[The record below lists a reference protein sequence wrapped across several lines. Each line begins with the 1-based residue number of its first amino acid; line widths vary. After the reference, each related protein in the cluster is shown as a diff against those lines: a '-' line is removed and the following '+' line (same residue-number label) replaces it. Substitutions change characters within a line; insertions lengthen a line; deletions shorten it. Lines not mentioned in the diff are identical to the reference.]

1 MDVRTTVSPRAR
13 VSAGEGSEATMS
25 VSSSNKSPPLV
36 VTAASTPMY
45 PWECVIAGSI
55 AGCAGVIVCHPLDVV
70 RTHIQTS
77 SYIQGRHRVS
87 STNSMPAMNAAQ
99 GVGVI
104 GTFRSIWQTQGFTG
118 FYRGITG
125 PLIAQAVYKSL
136 IFTTNSI
143 VHSELARR
151 RYSYYTSPTSSTNN
165 RGNATSSIN
174 WNVFLSGMVA
184 GTVNAFVVAPV
195 EMIRTHQILSG
206 TSFLASF
213 QSFRGDSAH
222 PYSTNNVSFG
232 SSTNSSSSSPL
243 RWVLLW
249 RGILPTILRDGPGI
263 GLYFLTFE
271 SSKVL
276 VYKYYL
282 NTRRLEEPQ
291 PQQRPQPIWCTLL
304 AGSLAG
310 IAFWIWALPIDTIKS
325 NIEASFS
332 SAPSKTTTTTTGD
345 TNAKYS
351 SSEWQWIRS
360 LRGKGFIHLLR
371 AWPVALG
378 RGIPSAAVTLTT
390 YDIITQYLIQYRSF
404 YS

>member
-1 MDVRTTVSPRAR
+1 M
-13 VSAGEGSEATMS
+13 
-25 VSSSNKSPPLV
+25 K
-36 VTAASTPMY
+36 
-45 PWECVIAGSI
+45 
-55 AGCAGVIVCHPLDVV
+55 
-70 RTHIQTS
+70 
-77 SYIQGRHRVS
+77 
-87 STNSMPAMNAAQ
+87 AAQ
-99 GVGVI
+99 GVGAV
-104 GTFRSIWQTQGFTG
+104 GTFCSIWHTQGFTG
-118 FYRGITG
+118 FYRGIAG

-151 RYSYYTSPTSSTNN
+151 RCSYYTATTTNY
-165 RGNATSSIN
+165 RGNTTSSIN
-174 WNVFLSGMVA
+174 WTVFLSGMVA

-206 TSFLASF
+206 KSFLASF
-213 QSFRGDSAH
+213 RSFRWDSTH
-222 PYSTNNVSFG
+222 NYYRNNVSFG
-232 SSTNSSSSSPL
+232 CSTNSSSSSPL

-271 SSKVL
+271 STKVL
-276 VYKYYL
+276 VHNYFYL
-282 NTRRLEEPQ
+282 NTNGLEDPQ
-291 PQQRPQPIWCTLL
+291 HQQRPQPIWCTLL

-310 IAFWIWALPIDTIKS
+310 IAFWIWALPLDTIKS

-332 SAPSKTTTTTTGD
+332 SAPSKTNTTTSAD

-351 SSEWQWIRS
+351 SSEWQWIR
-360 LRGKGFIHLLR
+360 LIRGKGLIHLLR

-404 YS
+404 RT